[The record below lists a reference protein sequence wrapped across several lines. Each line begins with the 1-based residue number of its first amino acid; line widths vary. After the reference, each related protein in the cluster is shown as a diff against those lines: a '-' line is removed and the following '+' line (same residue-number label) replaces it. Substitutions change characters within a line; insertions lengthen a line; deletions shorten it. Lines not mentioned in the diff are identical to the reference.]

1 MRKFC
6 RCGSVR
12 APALVPLVLRACFA
26 GAGVLTVTGCGG
38 ANSAAATRTDT
49 ATALVAVAGL
59 DNAVP
64 PDERA
69 SGTVTVSATTPATG
83 DGDVHVVRRVALE
96 LPGASS
102 AFSVEGVSGPLAH
115 TFLITFDDAGAIRI
129 VTHKWSNADN
139 SIVAQTDCGSRQP
152 CPPSQVSADPNSRT
166 VTFRGL
172 ELTGLDGNT
181 AASAHSTLTGAI
193 R

>member
-59 DNAVP
+59 DNAVS

-83 DGDVHVVRRVALE
+83 DGDVRVVCRVALE

-139 SIVAQTDCGSRQP
+139 SIVAQTDCGSRQR
-152 CPPSQVSADPNSRT
+152 CPPSQVSADPTSRT

-181 AASAHSTLTGAI
+181 AASAHSTLTGSI